1 MPVSIIIII
10 EDKEL
15 RREAIKMQKYNYL
28 KEETQDIMDY
38 LLGNYDVKTIEDFDQ
53 DDLSDLQDNLWT
65 EDSVTGNASGSY
77 TFNESEAEE
86 HLLYNRDL
94 LVEALKE
101 FAVPSYELL
110 YNYIDDPEAEDVL
123 VRCYVLPQA
132 IEAAVENIKEGNY

>member
-1 MPVSIIIII
+1 
-10 EDKEL
+10 
-15 RREAIKMQKYNYL
+15 MQKYDYL
-28 KEETQDIMDY
+28 KEETRDVMNY
-38 LLGNYDVKTIEDFDQ
+38 LLGNSDPKTIKGFDQ
-53 DDLSDLQDNLWT
+53 DDLSDLQDDLFN

-110 YNYIDDPEAEDVL
+110 YGYIDDPEAEDVL
-123 VRCYVLPQA
+123 VRCYLLPQA
-132 IEAAVENIKEGNY
+132 IEAAINNIKEGNY